1 MLTKLKNALMLVTAL
16 AMLAACAPAPT
27 PTATLPP
34 PSATLPPSLPQRT
47 PTAAPAAT
55 QALPPTPSGES
66 LFPKVTA
73 DDWQL
78 GPANARI
85 TILEYGDYQ

>member
-16 AMLAACAPAPT
+16 AMLAACAPAPP

-34 PSATLPPSLPQRT
+34 PSATPPPLPQRT
-47 PTAAPAAT
+47 PTVAPAAT

>member
-1 MLTKLKNALMLVTAL
+1 MLTYPKSLLTL
-16 AMLAACAPAPT
+16 AMAMVMLAACAPATTPPPTVTLAPPT
-27 PTATLPP
+27 PKPTLPP
-34 PSATLPPSLPQRT
+34 PTMA
-47 PTAAPAAT
+47 PTATYAR
-55 QALPPTPSGES
+55 LPTPSGES

-78 GPANARI
+78 GPANARV

>member
-1 MLTKLKNALMLVTAL
+1 MLTRLNNWLIL
-16 AMLAACAPAPT
+16 AMALVGLAACVPATTPPPTATFPPPT
-27 PTATLPP
+27 PTPRPP
-34 PSATLPPSLPQRT
+34 T
-47 PTAAPAAT
+47 PAPAAT
-55 QALPPTPSGES
+55 PALPPTPSGES

-85 TILEYGDYQ
+85 TIIEYGDYQ

>member
-1 MLTKLKNALMLVTAL
+1 MLTRLNNWLILATAL
-16 AMLAACAPAPT
+16 VVLAACVPATTPPPTATFPPPT
-27 PTATLPP
+27 PTPRPP
-34 PSATLPPSLPQRT
+34 T
-47 PTAAPAAT
+47 PAPAAT
-55 QALPPTPSGES
+55 PALPPTPSGES

-85 TILEYGDYQ
+85 TIIEYGDYQ